1 MTSKNTKESNKMQ
14 ATITFSKTLNKYTA
28 IVGNKVVAKATD
40 KYYLRNRVAQL
51 GYTLDAAPA
60 APMADVLPQQSDKFT
75 INQRFDFVSQ
85 MITMVSDQTIASAVI
100 TGQGGLGKTH
110 SVMKALDRAGLVNT
124 TDLASFEVGTLIN
137 ASKAFRVI
145 KGFSTAKGLYRT
157 LFEGNGMTLVFDDCD
172 SVLKDPIALNLLKG
186 ALDSYSDRYLS
197 WNADMR
203 DEDLPRSF
211 TFTGSVIFISN
222 MKLDDINQ
230 AVRSRAMC
238 VDLSMTEAQKIE
250 RMEVMIQ
257 DPEFLPEF
265 TLEAKTDAV
274 AFIKSI
280 LDQVSNLSLR
290 SLIATTKIAA
300 KGGKDWRALAEYV
313 LTQGA

>member
-1 MTSKNTKESNKMQ
+1 MQ

-60 APMADVLPQQSDKFT
+60 APMAAALPQKVDKFT
-75 INQRFDFVSQ
+75 INQRFDFVAQ

-110 SVMKALDRAGLVNT
+110 SVMKALDRAGLVNV
-124 TDLASFEVGTLIN
+124 TDLASFEVGTRVN

-222 MKLDDINQ
+222 MNLDDINQ